1 MANVVKVKSV
11 TVRKP
16 GSTTPVPQ
24 PASGLAGLGAALGN
38 AIKSNQSVPKP
49 ATTPST
55 STSNAIPQPTS
66 TVKNAATS
74 PGTAPS
80 TGYGGATYGTDAAT
94 NRAIEANQAKIASDA
109 AFRQSEIERTLK
121 VIAERQGQ
129 GLDTSAQY
137 KYLTQNL
144 GYTPPSQ
151 SQTPAPP
158 MPQTTDLPAY
168 TNPTGYFNPT
178 TIPQGDRIPT
188 YTPTLPVKD
197 QAAIERYVDQQ
208 IAAELA
214 RQRSTAD
221 QAIAAGELTA
231 QQQLQAL
238 QTQYDRLRQDI
249 GEERTLENL
258 SFQRNANPFSGRT
271 SYDQAMLN
279 RERAEMDAQ
288 MAADL
293 ATRQANINQNLAQL
307 RNEIE
312 AKYKAL
318 QDTSGAERERLIREI
333 MADERAYELA
343 LRGELRAD
351 ILTNSDLT
359 NQEFQR
365 ALQSYLTNRDVLES
379 DRNFNY
385 QREQDRIRNDA
396 IYGGIY
402 NGQPTAEQRNIQ
414 WQQQYQQQRDAI
426 LDDRWRQEFEED
438 RRRYGEQFAY
448 QKARDAIKDEQWKKE
463 FDEDYRRYGLDYA
476 LRKQELNA
484 QIENMRADNARQAY
498 AAQRQTS
505 SSSPNL
511 NQIINNINT
520 LYTQYNSQTGS
531 RSLTNPT
538 AIRSYILS
546 LNLPDDLTDQLLTY
560 YGLPIR

>member
-1 MANVVKVKSV
+1 MALVVNSGWSSKVDTSRVQVPKTSSQSSSIG
-11 TVRKP
+11 TSTK
-16 GSTTPVPQ
+16 STT
-24 PASGLAGLGAALGN
+24 
-38 AIKSNQSVPKP
+38 SNKT
-49 ATTPST
+49 TTPT
-55 STSNAIPQPTS
+55 PAIPQ
-66 TVKNAATS
+66 TVANAATS
-74 PGTAPS
+74 PGTAPA

-121 VIAERQGQ
+121 VIAERQAQ

-158 MPQTTDLPAY
+158 MPQKTDLPAY
-168 TNPTGYFNPT
+168 ANPTGYFNPT

-188 YTPTLPVKD
+188 YTPTMPVRD

-208 IAAELA
+208 IAAELS
-214 RQRSTAD
+214 RQRIAAD
-221 QAIAAGELTA
+221 QAIAAGELAA

-351 ILTNSDLT
+351 ILTNADLT

-448 QKARDAIKDEQWKKE
+448 QKARDAIRDEQWKKE
-463 FDEDYRRYGLDYA
+463 FDEDVRRYGLDYA
-476 LRKQELNA
+476 LRRQEVVA
-484 QIENMRADNARQAY
+484 SIENMRADNARQAA

-511 NQIINNINT
+511 NQIINNINA
-520 LYTQYNSQTGS
+520 LYTQYNSQTGG
-531 RSLTNPT
+531 RSITDRN
-538 AIRSYILS
+538 AIERYILS
-546 LNLPDDLTDQLLTY
+546 LNLPDNLTDQLLLY
-560 YGLPIR
+560 YGIPTR